1 MRSCFCG
8 FGVCCPQT
16 LVLLRELVRFGS
28 DRVVEET
35 RDHMYNLR
43 GLENFRYQEE
53 GKEKGNG
60 IREISKVRE
69 RESKAQGSEGCGCG
83 CGFSVAGVRAPCSSV
98 YACVG
103 FFLCCVLFVS

>member
-1 MRSCFCG
+1 MLVFHVRCVF
-8 FGVCCPQT
+8 PAQT

-60 IREISKVRE
+60 IREISKVWATQRD
-69 RESKAQGSEGCGCG
+69 RRVAHCARH
-83 CGFSVAGVRAPCSSV
+83 SV
-98 YACVG
+98 
-103 FFLCCVLFVS
+103 